1 MRIILGSQSPRR
13 KEILQNHGVDFEVI
27 VADTDEN
34 CATQSPSEF
43 VKTVALEKLHAV
55 ADTLSTTDDTLII
68 CADTAVAIGD
78 EILGKPTDKD
88 DARRMIKL
96 LSGNTHFVVTGVA
109 MQYGDKIA
117 TDFEKTFVT
126 FKDMTNIEI
135 EQYICTNEPYDKAGG
150 YAVQGK
156 AGSFITQVDG
166 DYENVVGLPDKLV
179 QKMAKNLTNVD
190 IFKG

>member
-1 MRIILGSQSPRR
+1 M
-13 KEILQNHGVDFEVI
+13 
-27 VADTDEN
+27 TD
-34 CATQSPSEF
+34 
-43 VKTVALEKLHAV
+43 
-55 ADTLSTTDDTLII
+55 
-68 CADTAVAIGD
+68 
-78 EILGKPTDKD
+78 
-88 DARRMIKL
+88 
-96 LSGNTHFVVTGVA
+96 
-109 MQYGDKIA
+109 
-117 TDFEKTFVT
+117 
-126 FKDMTNIEI
+126 IEI